1 MAAAVEELK
10 AVYSELPS
18 YDAIVPHLLRT
29 NVAGARAAC
38 HLVPGVPVTP
48 MLAKPSKGIG
58 EVLTRFEGQTFT
70 CEWKYDGERAQVVS
84 TRRLARARARVR
96 ALARTRTRARTRTGL
111 RARARARMR
120 SERDAHALARPPR
133 PAFPP
138 SCVARAA
145 RAG

>member
-29 NVAGARAAC
+29 NVVGARAAC

-84 TRRLARARARVR
+84 SRWLARHISRECAR
-96 ALARTRTRARTRTGL
+96 G
-111 RARARARMR
+111 
-120 SERDAHALARPPR
+120 
-133 PAFPP
+133 
-138 SCVARAA
+138 AA
-145 RAG
+145 RLR